1 MNARPA
7 LCSPQLW
14 CAALAVVALA
24 CKGTEPTPPPTT
36 GDILVEATTS
46 GADLDPDGYTVALD
60 SGAMSG
66 IPQTLAVNGTVTF
79 AKLSPG
85 SHSVMLFGST
95 ANCLVGGANP
105 RVASV
110 TAGQTAQVTFQ
121 ISCVQRVDVSGVWNY
136 TERLGSAPLACNDT
150 GSYVFTPSGDGFGG
164 TNDQVGTCDR
174 QDGSIDNS
182 GSSTI
187 AGVAVQYSSSSA
199 PQLNFSFGSCS
210 YSAQISGAPPA
221 RLINGSASCP
231 IGLGTWEAVKG
242 GGSVQSVTVSP
253 PTGSVVAGGTVR
265 LRAVVIDASGT
276 RRVGPSVTWTSDA
289 PALATVD
296 AAGVVTGV
304 APGSATIT
312 AAAETQTNTSTINV
326 EVVTFATVQ
335 AGAYHSCGLT
345 SSGAAYCWGSATYG
359 QLGTGARANGLAPVA
374 VVGGLTL
381 TTISV
386 GAVHACGLVAGG
398 AAYCWGLDLYGE
410 LGAGSPAP
418 ELCGSEGAECSATP
432 LAVAGGYSFS
442 SLSTGWDQSCALTS
456 SGAAYCWGDDTFGA
470 LGDGSNTSTRTPVP
484 VAGGPTFTSIGTGN
498 LFACG
503 LTAAGAAFCWGNNT
517 AGQLGIGATSPETC
531 NAEPC
536 STTPVAVSGG
546 LTFTALSVGY
556 WHACGLT
563 SSGAAYCWGDNDGGQ
578 LGAVTTETCSGL
590 GATVACSRV
599 PLAVATS
606 VTFAQISAGS
616 FHSCGRTAGGDGY
629 CWGANG
635 QGQLG
640 NATNIRS
647 PFPTLVAGSLSFA
660 NVSAFGRWHSCGVT
674 VGGVTYC
681 WGYNGW
687 GQLGDGT
694 TIEEN
699 QPVRVLGQPA
709 ASGLAPRRV
718 ARLRRA
724 SLQAVP
730 RVLSAH
736 PPRP

>member
-1 MNARPA
+1 MGGAPMNARPA

-345 SSGAAYCWGSATYG
+345 SSGAAYCWG
-359 QLGTGARANGLAPVA
+359 GA
-374 VVGGLTL
+374 
-381 TTISV
+381 
-386 GAVHACGLVAGG
+386 
-398 AAYCWGLDLYGE
+398 
-410 LGAGSPAP
+410 
-418 ELCGSEGAECSATP
+418 
-432 LAVAGGYSFS
+432 
-442 SLSTGWDQSCALTS
+442 
-456 SGAAYCWGDDTFGA
+456 TFGA

-578 LGAVTTETCSGL
+578 LGALTTGTCLGM

-606 VTFAQISAGS
+606 VTFAQISAGA

-660 NVSAFGRWHSCGVT
+660 NVSAF
-674 VGGVTYC
+674 
-681 WGYNGW
+681 
-687 GQLGDGT
+687 
-694 TIEEN
+694 
-699 QPVRVLGQPA
+699 
-709 ASGLAPRRV
+709 
-718 ARLRRA
+718 
-724 SLQAVP
+724 
-730 RVLSAH
+730 
-736 PPRP
+736 